1 MKRTLQLNIVLL
13 LVALGSPSLLLAEPY
28 PLEYFAL
35 RSSMSNTQLSPS
47 GDKLAMLKILT
58 REGNPLLHVYDTDD
72 IEGDAFVVGS
82 EKMEIIDYDWADDDY
97 IVMTFRQK
105 TSNIVKGRERDV

>member
-1 MKRTLQLNIVLL
+1 MKRTLHLKIVLL
-13 LVALGSPSLLLAEPY
+13 LTALVSPSLLVAEPY

-35 RSSMSNTQLSPS
+35 RSSMSNVQLSPS

-58 REGNPLLHVYDTDD
+58 REGNPLLHVFDTDD
-72 IEGDAFVVGS
+72 LEGDAFVVGS
-82 EKMEIIDYDWADDDY
+82 EKMEIIDYDWADEYY

-105 TSNIVKGRERDV
+105 VSNIV